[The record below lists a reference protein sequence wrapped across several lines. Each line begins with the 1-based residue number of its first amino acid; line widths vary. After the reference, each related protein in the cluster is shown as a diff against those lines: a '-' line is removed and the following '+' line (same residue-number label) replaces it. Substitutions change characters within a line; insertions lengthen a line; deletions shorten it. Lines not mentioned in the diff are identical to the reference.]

1 MSQKRQQLPRVAE
14 APPTH
19 VQAVRGAADQLFRV
33 EGRVPGF
40 EQDVAQDDRLHVE
53 CGERGVGFR
62 GGEGGGGV
70 EDCGGGAGGW
80 WWWWWGW
87 HGCCEGDAGGGAGGG
102 GEGGGGGWVMV
113 GGGEHWL
120 VGGGWVLLGHCGG
133 GFGVDSRMWVAPSGM
148 CCLGKGRLRSTIYK
162 CYSVPHE

>member
-19 VQAVRGAADQLFRV
+19 VQAVRGAADQLFGV

-40 EQDVAQDDRLHVE
+40 KQDVAQDDRLHVE

-70 EDCGGGAGGW
+70 ENCGGGAGGW
-80 WWWWWGW
+80 WWWGW
-87 HGCCEGDAGGGAGGG
+87 HGCCDGDAGGGKCGGA
-102 GEGGGGGWVMV
+102 GEGVGDGRVMV
-113 GGGEHWL
+113 GGGNISSWVEGGCYCGIVV
-120 VGGGWVLLGHCGG
+120 VGCVQPINNLQT
-133 GFGVDSRMWVAPSGM
+133 
-148 CCLGKGRLRSTIYK
+148 STAFHMSEVILQHRK
-162 CYSVPHE
+162 C